1 MVSEYMAFTSFKKRV
16 ASTPVVTADLSA
28 AHGQIGLRP
37 SPQIA
42 TTQTKTGAL
51 SRLMQGLFGTANPNA
66 WTSSAEVAVPG
77 KGAFYRYYEGDLF
90 TPGTQNYVFE
100 PTTELTALY
109 TSWGRGFLRRP
120 NTFNPEQPPQVY
132 SNPNVRINGIGG
144 LVAGQFA
151 LQGTE
156 SEGD

>member
-1 MVSEYMAFTSFKKRV
+1 MAFTSFKTRIP
-16 ASTPVVTADLSA
+16 STPVVQAEQFA
-28 AHGQIGLRP
+28 VPRP
-37 SPQIA
+37 APSIP

-51 SRLMQGLFGTANPNA
+51 SRIMQGIFGSANPAA

-77 KGAFYRYYEGDLF
+77 KKGFYQYYEGDLF

-109 TSWGRGFLRRP
+109 TTWGNAFLRRP
-120 NTFNPEQPPQVY
+120 NSFNPEQPPQVY
-132 SNPNVRINGIGG
+132 SNPNVVINGIGG

-156 SEGD
+156 SNGE